1 MASASF
7 TRDEVILALDV
18 LYSSE
23 QEKVSADSAEMA
35 DLSALLNRLP
45 IHPTEG
51 RRDDFRNTTGIT
63 RQIKLLQSNLRT
75 GHRDSHVGG
84 MFFSIAFEFENRHE
98 ELHEIAQA
106 MRKNEKYFTT
116 EYGNILE
123 DIGFP
128 EGVLLGHLHRV
139 IETRDGAKVKLADH
153 CEICKMKPTLYYQP
167 CGELLQAHLDISPAE
182 LNGSKKYGAEKFI
195 TVCPTCHTV
204 LHRIRPWRTRDNMEE
219 ILR

>member
-1 MASASF
+1 MK
-7 TRDEVILALDV
+7 TL
-18 LYSSE
+18 
-23 QEKVSADSAEMA
+23 VSP
-35 DLSALLNRLP
+35 R
-45 IHPTEG
+45 
-51 RRDDFRNTTGIT
+51 
-63 RQIKLLQSNLRT
+63 
-75 GHRDSHVGG
+75 
-84 MFFSIAFEFENRHE
+84 
-98 ELHEIAQA
+98 
-106 MRKNEKYFTT
+106 
-116 EYGNILE
+116 
-123 DIGFP
+123 
-128 EGVLLGHLHRV
+128 GVLLGHLHRV